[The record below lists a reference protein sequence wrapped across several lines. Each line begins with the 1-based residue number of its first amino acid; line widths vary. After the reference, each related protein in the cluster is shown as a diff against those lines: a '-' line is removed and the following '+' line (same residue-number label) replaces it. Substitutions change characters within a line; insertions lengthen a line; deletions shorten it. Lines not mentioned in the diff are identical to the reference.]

1 MTEPTS
7 LSDEFITL
15 DIYLSAHVAP
25 GGPVH
30 DVRGSYAKWFVD
42 HGVGVVLQRPD
53 FHAFGTAP
61 GVDGT
66 AALVGRLRSALGRTA

>member
-30 DVRGSYAKWFVD
+30 DVRD

-53 FHAFGTAP
+53 FHVFGTAP
-61 GVDGT
+61 AVDGT
-66 AALVGRLRSALGRTA
+66 AALVGRLRSALGRAA

>member
-42 HGVGVVLQRPD
+42 HGVGVVL
-53 FHAFGTAP
+53 
-61 GVDGT
+61 
-66 AALVGRLRSALGRTA
+66 LVVFRRLSTRRRR